1 MFQAVTRVLRLEFP
15 ARETAHIRET
25 PDPQQLDFLAYAP
38 DFLIAGLLPL
48 DAGRMTDLLNASDEL
63 QLIEPVV
70 QWLADG
76 RVLGAESMSIPRS
89 TLVAVKA
96 GSPRGDHARRHPTRQ
111 VGVAAGSGGYLM
123 HGFLHIRRGGDP
135 AIDLGRRPPMIPL
148 TDATIHFSVGRD
160 SRVDEADTL
169 IVNRDIVDWIRP
181 LSEQE
186 FAPMIDRYLMR
197 AG

>member
-1 MFQAVTRVLRLEFP
+1 MFQTVTRILRLEVP
-15 ARETAHIRET
+15 AGETAPRVEAS
-25 PDPQQLDFLAYAP
+25 DPQRLDFLAYAP
-38 DFLIAGLLPL
+38 EFLIAGLLPL
-48 DAGRMTDLLNASDEL
+48 DAHRMTDLLNATDEL
-63 QLIEPVV
+63 ELLDPLV

-76 RVLGAESMSIPRS
+76 RVLGKESMSIPRS

-96 GSPRGDHARRHPTRQ
+96 GSPRGDQARRHPTRQ
-111 VGVAAGSGGYLM
+111 VAVGAGCGRYLM
-123 HGFLHIRRGGDP
+123 HGYLHVRRGGDP

-160 SRVDEADTL
+160 DRVDEAETL

-181 LSEQE
+181 LSEE
-186 FAPMIDRYLMR
+186 DFAPLVDRSLRR

>member
-1 MFQAVTRVLRLEFP
+1 MFQTVTRILRLESP
-15 ARETAHIRET
+15 ARETAHGVET
-25 PDPQQLDFLAYAP
+25 PDPQRLDFLAYAP
-38 DFLIAGLLPL
+38 EFLVAGLLPVEA
-48 DAGRMTDLLNASDEL
+48 DRMTDLLNATDEL
-63 QLIEPVV
+63 QLIDPVV

-76 RVLGAESMSIPRS
+76 RVLGTESMSIPRS

-111 VGVAAGSGGYLM
+111 VAVGAGSGGYLM

-148 TDATIHFSVGRD
+148 TDATIRFSVGRD
-160 SRVDEADTL
+160 SRVDEAETL

-186 FAPMIDRYLMR
+186 LAPMIHRYLMR